1 MAWRSCEARTSRGMR
16 ADVCP
21 ERVLADA
28 DAATTPDV
36 QPAPNADVPEA
47 ADEAAARVNVVV
59 ADDAAAAA
67 ADADTAAGYWIAYRQ
82 AHRRSARI
90 LRAQRSA
97 GIRDASCT

>member
-21 ERVLADA
+21 GRVLADA

-36 QPAPNADVPEA
+36 QPAPNADEPEA
-47 ADEAAARVNVVV
+47 TDEAAARVNVVV

-82 AHRRSARI
+82 AHSRSGRI
-90 LRAQRSA
+90 LRVQRSA